1 MCKLKVDKAKLG
13 TWNHLFLRGRLW
25 RAQNRATICN
35 KLEMWK
41 CLNDKCVSPSFC
53 YRHMNF
59 HWASN
64 HSSLE
69 SKCRVPAC
77 LSLSGK
83 WGKRLPPTP
92 YFGHSR
98 GTKVVRPCG
107 PNPLHA
113 GQVLPLFSP
122 LSPPFCCLFFIFLTF
137 YFILGVQP
145 SNNVMIIAG
154 TQQSDSAIHDMYPLS
169 SKFPSYPD
177 SLSSTHC
184 HITLSRV
191 SSVYIFLQTRH
202 TDGQEAHEKMFNIA
216 NY

>member
-1 MCKLKVDKAKLG
+1 M
-13 TWNHLFLRGRLW
+13 
-25 RAQNRATICN
+25 Q
-35 KLEMWK
+35 
-41 CLNDKCVSPSFC
+41 S
-53 YRHMNF
+53 
-59 HWASN
+59 
-64 HSSLE
+64 
-69 SKCRVPAC
+69 AC
-77 LSLSGK
+77 LLVSVRQVREAPSSYPLLRPQPWHQGGQAMWPKSSTCWPSSSSFLS
-83 WGKRLPPTP
+83 
-92 YFGHSR
+92 S
-98 GTKVVRPCG
+98 
-107 PNPLHA
+107 
-113 GQVLPLFSP
+113 

-145 SNNVMIIAG
+145 SNNVMITAG